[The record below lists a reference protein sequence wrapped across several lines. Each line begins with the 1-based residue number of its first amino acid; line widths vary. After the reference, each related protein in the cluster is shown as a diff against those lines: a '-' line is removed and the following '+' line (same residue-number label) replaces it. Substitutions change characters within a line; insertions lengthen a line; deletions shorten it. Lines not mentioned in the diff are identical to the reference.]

1 MKDISYRVALG
12 GIVSALCLMC
22 MFLAGIMP
30 MFYLILPMIAG
41 ILLMII
47 AEEVNKSWAW
57 LTYVSVSILSIFI
70 TADKESALVFIM
82 IFGHFP
88 ILRLYLEKIRLKI
101 LRWFIK
107 LAIFNICAV
116 SFFYT
121 TVFIFGIDQMLEDM
135 NDFGKYGAVIMLVLC
150 NIVFVLYDLNLYM
163 LYYLYK
169 KKFMPLLKRKK

>member
-1 MKDISYRVALG
+1 MRDISYKVALG

-57 LTYVSVSILSIFI
+57 LTYISVSILSIFI

-82 IFGHFP
+82 LFGHFP
-88 ILRLYLEKIRLKI
+88 ILRLYIEKIRLKI
-101 LRWFIK
+101 LRWLMK
-107 LAIFNICAV
+107 LVIFNVCAV

-135 NDFGKYGAVIMLVLC
+135 NDLGRYGAVIMLVLC
-150 NIVFVLYDLNLYM
+150 NIIFVLYDLNM
-163 LYYLYK
+163 HILYY
-169 KKFMPLLKRKK
+169 

>member
-1 MKDISYRVALG
+1 MRDISYKVALG

-57 LTYVSVSILSIFI
+57 LTYISVSILSIFI

-82 IFGHFP
+82 LFGHFP
-88 ILRLYLEKIRLKI
+88 ILRLYIEKIRLKI

-135 NDFGKYGAVIMLVLC
+135 NDFGRYGAVIMLVLC
-150 NIVFVLYDLNLYM
+150 NIIFVLYDLNM
-163 LYYLYK
+163 HVLYYLYK
-169 KKFMPLLKRKK
+169 IKFMPLLKRKK

>member
-1 MKDISYRVALG
+1 MRDISYKVALG

-57 LTYVSVSILSIFI
+57 LTYISISILSIFI

-82 IFGHFP
+82 LFGHFP
-88 ILRLYLEKIRLKI
+88 ILRLYIEKIRLKI
-101 LRWFIK
+101 LRWLMK
-107 LAIFNICAV
+107 LVIFNVCAV

-135 NDFGKYGAVIMLVLC
+135 NDLGKYGAVIMLVLC
-150 NIVFVLYDLNLYM
+150 NII
-163 LYYLYK
+163 
-169 KKFMPLLKRKK
+169 

>member
-1 MKDISYRVALG
+1 MRDISYKVALG

-57 LTYVSVSILSIFI
+57 LTYISVSILSIFI

-82 IFGHFP
+82 LFGHFP
-88 ILRLYLEKIRLKI
+88 ILRLYIEKIRLKI
-101 LRWFIK
+101 LRWLIK
-107 LAIFNICAV
+107 LVIFNVCAV

-135 NDFGKYGAVIMLVLC
+135 NDLGKYGAVIMLVLC
-150 NIVFVLYDLNLYM
+150 NIIFVLYDLNM
-163 LYYLYK
+163 HILYYLYK
-169 KKFMPLLKRKK
+169 IKFMPLLKRKK

>member
-82 IFGHFP
+82 LFGHFP
-88 ILRLYLEKIRLKI
+88 ILRLYIEKIRLKI
-101 LRWFIK
+101 LRWLIK
-107 LAIFNICAV
+107 LVIFNVCAV

>member
-1 MKDISYRVALG
+1 MRDISYKVALG

-57 LTYVSVSILSIFI
+57 LTYISVSILSIFI

-82 IFGHFP
+82 LFGHFP
-88 ILRLYLEKIRLKI
+88 ILRLYIEKIRLKI
-101 LRWFIK
+101 LRWLIK
-107 LAIFNICAV
+107 LVIFNVCAV

-150 NIVFVLYDLNLYM
+150 NIIFVLYDLNMYI

-169 KKFMPLLKRKK
+169 IKFMPLLKRKK

>member
-1 MKDISYRVALG
+1 MRDISYKVALG

-57 LTYVSVSILSIFI
+57 LTYISVSILSIFI

-82 IFGHFP
+82 LFGHFP
-88 ILRLYLEKIRLKI
+88 ILRLYIEKIRLKI
-101 LRWFIK
+101 LRWLMK
-107 LAIFNICAV
+107 LVIFNVCAV

-135 NDFGKYGAVIMLVLC
+135 NDLGRYGAVIMLVLC
-150 NIVFVLYDLNLYM
+150 NIIFVLYDLNM
-163 LYYLYK
+163 HILYYLYK
-169 KKFMPLLKRKK
+169 RKFMPLLKRKK